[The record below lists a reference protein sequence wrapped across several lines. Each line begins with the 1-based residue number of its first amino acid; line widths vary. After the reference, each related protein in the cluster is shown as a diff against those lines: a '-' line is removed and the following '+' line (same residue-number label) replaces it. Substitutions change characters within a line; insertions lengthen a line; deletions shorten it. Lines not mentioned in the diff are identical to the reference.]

1 MSELYWLT
9 RLDAANTIL
18 ILLLVLG
25 CVVATISTF
34 VLFDIRGG
42 YKYEEDKDYIL
53 TKKVLKISSIA
64 TSIICL
70 LFILVPTQK
79 QALIIWGVGGTI
91 DYVKSNDT
99 AKQLPDKCIKALDK
113 WVDEYM
119 LDENKNK
126 EK

>member
-1 MSELYWLT
+1 MIELYWLT
-9 RLDAANTIL
+9 RLDTVNTIL

-25 CVVATISTF
+25 CVVAIISTF